1 MGSVLLKNG
10 LVIDGT
16 GGASFHGHVLMTDG
30 KIGSVYKENDGIP
43 HAEIV
48 MDVTGCAIAPG
59 FIDMHSHSDWILP
72 LEDHP
77 QLLKCMPEQ
86 GVTTLVAGNCGFSPA
101 PAGMGEHQDLIG
113 ALRPL
118 LHKPFELSWRSMG
131 EFLDTLEKT
140 GPVVNVAQL
149 VGHATLRNATVGRQR
164 GTMTAHELERCLK
177 DLRSSLDEGA
187 CGFSLGLGYDPG
199 MYSPIEEIEAFCSAT
214 ADTGKPVTVHLKA
227 LSTLSPTYPITCLRH
242 HNIRAIEEMIRIA
255 RKTGVKLQ
263 ISHFVF
269 VGRRSWPTG
278 EKGIGLI
285 DAARKRGMDVMID
298 AFPYTFGN
306 STINVIICT

>member
-59 FIDMHSHSDWILP
+59 FIDVHSHSDWILP

-77 QLLKCMPEQ
+77 QLLKCMLEQ

-118 LHKPFELSWRSMG
+118 LHKPFDLSWRSMG

-149 VGHATLRNATVGRQR
+149 VGHAGQIGLVDAGRDPLLLGIIQIV
-164 GTMTAHELERCLK
+164 
-177 DLRSSLDEGA
+177 
-187 CGFSLGLGYDPG
+187 SLGKEVPGLG
-199 MYSPIEEIEAFCSAT
+199 
-214 ADTGKPVTVHLKA
+214 
-227 LSTLSPTYPITCLRH
+227 
-242 HNIRAIEEMIRIA
+242 
-255 RKTGVKLQ
+255 
-263 ISHFVF
+263 
-269 VGRRSWPTG
+269 
-278 EKGIGLI
+278 
-285 DAARKRGMDVMID
+285 
-298 AFPYTFGN
+298 
-306 STINVIICT
+306 